1 MGTLHYGTS
10 DETCFAIDD
19 ETLTHLAA
27 IVVAKL
33 RRQEAFLLSIDSDH
47 GRESLWIHPASML
60 RWSYAPG
67 EQPALDRD
75 RLDVMMR
82 HAHRPGG
89 LSIAAAAPVAAIEL
103 AAA

>member
-10 DETCFAIDD
+10 DETSFAIDD
-19 ETLTHLAA
+19 ETLAHLAA
-27 IVVAKL
+27 VVVAKL
-33 RRQEAFLLSIDSDH
+33 RRQEAFMLSIDSAD
-47 GRESLWIHPASML
+47 GRESLWIHPSSML

-75 RLDVMMR
+75 RLDEMMR

-89 LSIAAAAPVAAIEL
+89 LALAAAIPVAAVER